1 MPKVMIATDLDGT
14 LLMTGS
20 KSVHPEVKQAL
31 SEAIDIGIPVVFAT
45 GRSPID
51 ILPIAE
57 MVNHHWYA
65 VCNDGGTLVD
75 LETKM
80 VEKTH
85 PIHELT
91 LHQTVSIIRAQY
103 PDVKF
108 MIDRVAEGPIS
119 TKEHGLIFEK
129 GFEAPW
135 AWALSGAAEVD
146 EIESVLAEANI
157 VKLCAFIDAP
167 ESIDLFMEFKELAM
181 PFVHPIRVHSEKF
194 FVDMARTGVNK
205 SSGVGELAARH
216 GVAPENVFAVGDL
229 HNDYELLD
237 WAGFSFAVQNAHPNL
252 HNIVDMIVPTNDEGG
267 VASVIRAAIAHAQGG
282 A

>member
-1 MPKVMIATDLDGT
+1 MIATDLDGT

-20 KSVHPEVKQAL
+20 KSVHPEVKEAI
-31 SEAIDIGIPVVFAT
+31 SEAIDVGIPVVFAT

-51 ILPIAE
+51 IVAIAE

-75 LETKM
+75 LEAKV

-85 PIHELT
+85 PISALT
-91 LHQTVSIIRAQY
+91 LHQTVSVIRNQY
-103 PDVKF
+103 PDAKF
-108 MIDRVAEGPIS
+108 MIDRVAEGPIN
-119 TKEHGLIFEK
+119 TKDHGLIFEK

-135 AWALSGAAEVD
+135 AWALSGASEVAD
-146 EIESVLAEANI
+146 IETVLEEENI
-157 VKLCAFIDAP
+157 VKLCVFIDQA
-167 ESIDLFMEFKELAM
+167 ESFENFVAFKELVM

-216 GVAPENVFAVGDL
+216 GVSPENVFAVGDL

-252 HNIVDMIVPTNDEGG
+252 HDIVDIIVPTNDEGG
-267 VASVIRAAIAHAQGG
+267 VASVIRAAIEHARGG
-282 A
+282 T

>member
-1 MPKVMIATDLDGT
+1 MIVTDLDGT

-20 KSVHPEVKQAL
+20 KSVHPEVTEAIA
-31 SEAIDIGIPVVFAT
+31 EAIDVGIPVVFAT

-51 ILPIAE
+51 IVAIAE

-65 VCNDGGTLVD
+65 VCNDGGSLVD
-75 LETKM
+75 LENKWI
-80 VEKTH
+80 EKTH
-85 PIHELT
+85 PINALT
-91 LHQTVSIIRAQY
+91 LHQTVSIIRHKY
-103 PDVKF
+103 PDAKF
-108 MIDRVAEGPIS
+108 MIDRVAEGAIN
-119 TKEHGLIFEK
+119 TGEHGLIFEE

-135 AWALSGAAEVD
+135 AWALSGASHIQ
-146 EIESVLAEANI
+146 EIESVLDLPDI
-157 VKLCAFIDAP
+157 VKLCVFIDQP
-167 ESIDLFMEFKELAM
+167 ESIEAFVEFKNVVS

-216 GVAPENVFAVGDL
+216 GVLPENVFAVGDL

-252 HNIVDMIVPTNDEGG
+252 HSIVDMIVPTNDEGG
-267 VASVIRAAIAHAQGG
+267 VASVIRAAIEHAQKGV
-282 A
+282 